1 MCLGMNPDILEPGE
15 RCASTS
21 NRNFEGRQARGGRT
35 HLVSP
40 ADGRRRRH
48 RGPLRRHPGVELDG
62 ADPGHLGPGDVAQA
76 ADVDTDQ
83 IIPKQ
88 FLKRIERTGFGE
100 FLFYDWAQ
108 EPGWSLPKNPIL
120 ATGPNFGCGSSRE
133 HAPWALQDYGFQAI
147 VASFFADIF
156 FSNCTKIGLLPVV
169 LAEEEVQGADG
180 GGRGRGR
187 PRGARGPL
195 RRPRRA
201 VRLDADRRHRL
212 LNGLDDIAL
221 TLQKA
226 DEITSYESSR
236 ERPGPVTLN
245 L

>member
-1 MCLGMNPDILEPGE
+1 VEPV
-15 RCASTS
+15 RVIT
-21 NRNFEGRQARGGRT
+21 GGVT
-35 HLVSP
+35 
-40 ADGRRRRH
+40 A
-48 RGPLRRHPGVELDG
+48 LRR
-62 ADPGHLGPGDVAQA
+62 

-108 EPGWSLPKNPIL
+108 QPGWSLPKNPIL

-147 VASFFADIF
+147 VASSFADIF

-169 LAEEEVQGADG
+169 LEEDDVKAVMDAGEAEVDLERCEVRFSG
-180 GGRGRGR
+180 
-187 PRGARGPL
+187 
-195 RRPRRA
+195 RA
-201 VRLDADRRHRL
+201 VPFSLDEDRRHRL
-212 LNGLDDIAL
+212 LNGLDDIDL

-226 DEITSYESSR
+226 DDIAAFERDR